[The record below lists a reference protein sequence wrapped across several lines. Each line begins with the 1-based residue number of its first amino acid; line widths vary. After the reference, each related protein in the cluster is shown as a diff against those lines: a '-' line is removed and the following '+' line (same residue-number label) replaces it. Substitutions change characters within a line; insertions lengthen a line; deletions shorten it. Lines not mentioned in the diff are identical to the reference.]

1 MRKDDES
8 GGEQGSAESRIEAL
22 EKSRKLDRLL
32 LFGLAAVLAC
42 TLLGGLT
49 LSLLSSSEKAGEGA
63 GGGVP
68 AQALNVEKQLASL
81 QAQITQQNQERAAQQ
96 ESELNGMFRA
106 TEEPN
111 SASQVA
117 RTLVGQEQG
126 FQAVVKHLKLA
137 MRDLAAMLPGSRSW
151 LDQYSEALN
160 LELTAS
166 QARASQ
172 IQLWAAGRVAEEPK
186 PAAPK

>member
-1 MRKDDES
+1 MRKDDEV
-8 GGEQGSAESRIEAL
+8 GGEQVSAEQRIETL

-42 TLLGGLT
+42 TLLGWLT
-49 LSLLSSSEKAGEGA
+49 LSLLSPSPPAGEGVS
-63 GGGVP
+63 GGGV
-68 AQALNVEKQLASL
+68 LNVEKQLANL
-81 QAQITQQNQERAAQQ
+81 QAQLTQQNQERAAQQ
-96 ESELNGMFRA
+96 DSELNGMFRA
-106 TEEPN
+106 SEDPS

-126 FQAVVKHLKLA
+126 FQAVVQHLKLA

-151 LDQYSEALN
+151 LEQYSEALN

-166 QARASQ
+166 QTRVSQ
-172 IQLWAAGRVAEEPK
+172 IQLWAAGRVAEAPK
-186 PAAPK
+186 PAASK